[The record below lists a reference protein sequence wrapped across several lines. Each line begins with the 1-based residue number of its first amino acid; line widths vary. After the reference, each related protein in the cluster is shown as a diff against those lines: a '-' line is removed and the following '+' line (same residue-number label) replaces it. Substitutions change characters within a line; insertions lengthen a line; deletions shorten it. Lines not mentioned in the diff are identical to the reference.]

1 MLQTK
6 TRTNSCGT
14 IVEVYLLWT
23 WSNQSLLWKGW
34 QLVLVLFAS
43 LVVILIDFVFKK
55 WKLLKYCKNNE
66 KEKEIIRY
74 ITDDLGKYSHSAVSD
89 EE

>member
-66 KEKEIIRY
+66 KENEIIRY

>member
-1 MLQTK
+1 M
-6 TRTNSCGT
+6 
-14 IVEVYLLWT
+14 
-23 WSNQSLLWKGW
+23 
-34 QLVLVLFAS
+34 LVLFAS

>member
-43 LVVILIDFVFKK
+43 LVVILIDVVFKK